1 MAHLNAW
8 SGTVN
13 LATEPE
19 LRQITENF
27 NVCRLRACS
36 TVRRRVDGAWSD
48 KPVWLTIEVYGHDAN
63 YVARYAHKGSFM
75 AVQGE
80 LEYHEWT
87 GQDAQK
93 KSELRVAVD
102 ARNGGAVNLGPKQA
116 SNAQPTPQP
125 QVEQAPMHAPPA
137 FPPRGVEPQAP
148 AAPVAHGHVAQAM
161 PSQAPAIPQAAAA
174 AEPQGV
180 APQPQAAPGPQRQMP
195 QQPLADG
202 AVPVPATA
210 VPAGQDDIP
219 F

>member
-27 NVCRLRACS
+27 NVCRFRACS
-36 TVRRRVDGAWSD
+36 TVRRKVDGSWTD

-116 SNAQPTPQP
+116 SNGQPTPQT
-125 QVEQAPMHAPPA
+125 QVQQAPMHAPPA
-137 FPPRGVEPQAP
+137 FPPQGVEAQAP
-148 AAPVAHGHVAQAM
+148 AAPVAHGHVAQTMAA
-161 PSQAPAIPQAAAA
+161 QAPAIPQGAPT
-174 AEPQGV
+174 PQGV

-195 QQPLADG
+195 RQPLAAG
-202 AVPVPATA
+202 AVPVLATA